1 MTPGLGWQRK
11 GCCRRGASENS
22 IGPSFPVLV
31 YGMSRPGLWKSLLAA
46 VLVPG
51 LSPVWAGE
59 IVSLQVVTPGQV
71 ELTFESQPGTT
82 YEIRGSEDLRSFSM
96 LTRVQGSEGRTR
108 VLVDNPAGH
117 VPSRRFFQ
125 VRSVELPPTP
135 SWFRS
140 YGGSR
145 EESHGHYII
154 ACEDGGFLQVGE
166 TGFLPNTRILAV
178 KTDATGALSWRQEY
192 SNRATGA
199 SGHGTYNLGNSIAE
213 VEDGYL
219 IVGAI
224 NRNSAVLK
232 VDKESGEA
240 IFVRVHSNG
249 GYDAYEQLVVTDDG
263 MAAVG
268 YTNAEDRENTFFAE
282 GRGYLAFLDPE
293 GNKTGS
299 RSLQDDLS
307 QAYRIARHEDALII
321 SGLAWNEDDN
331 LDFRVL
337 KLTAEGEPLWSRS
350 YGGDRDDHC
359 FGMDLGADGSIFLT
373 GHTLSGTQN
382 WQTYTMKLNEEGT
395 VQWERKRGN
404 PRGFDPRFIHDEAW
418 GVRATPDGGCILTA
432 GTGDEYRSYSETIGS
447 DQSDQWEVYVI
458 KYGPGGAME
467 WEATFEAE
475 EGDWAGEDLALTQ
488 DGGVIIA
495 VDDSQFGFLKLPSW

>member
-1 MTPGLGWQRK
+1 MRLPGR
-11 GCCRRGASENS
+11 
-22 IGPSFPVLV
+22 
-31 YGMSRPGLWKSLLAA
+31 WKTALAA
-46 VLVPG
+46 VMLAG
-51 LSPVWAGE
+51 LSPTQAGE
-59 IVSLQVVTPGQV
+59 ILSLRITKQGQV
-71 ELTFESQPGTT
+71 ELTFESDRGTT
-82 YEIRGSEDLRSFSM
+82 YEVQGSEDLQSFSL
-96 LTRVQGSEGRTR
+96 LTRLQGAEGKTR
-108 VLVDNPAGH
+108 VLVDNPTGG
-117 VPSRRFFQ
+117 VPDRRFFK
-125 VRSVELPPTP
+125 VRPRELPPAPT
-135 SWFRS
+135 WFRS

-145 EESHGHYII
+145 EESHGHYIL
-154 ACEDGGFLQVGE
+154 ACEDGGYLQVGE
-166 TGFLPNTRILAV
+166 TGFLPDTRILAV
-178 KTDATGALSWRQEY
+178 KIDASGNLAWRQEY
-192 SNRATGA
+192 SNRTTGA
-199 SGHGTYNLGNSIAE
+199 SGHGTYNLGNSV
-213 VEDGYL
+213 VEITDGYL

-232 VDKESGEA
+232 VDKRTGVA
-240 IFVRVHSNG
+240 RFVRTHSNG
-249 GYDAYEQLVVTDDG
+249 GYDAYEHLVVTDDG
-263 MAAVG
+263 MVAVG

-282 GRGYLAFLDPE
+282 GRGYLAFLDPD
-293 GNKTGS
+293 GNKAEG
-299 RSLQDDLS
+299 RSLRDDLA
-307 QAYRIARHEDALII
+307 QAYRIASHGDALIV

-337 KLTAEGEPLWSRS
+337 KLDAGGAPAWSRR

-359 FGMDLGADGSIFLT
+359 FGMDLASDGAIFLT

-382 WQTYTMKLNEEGT
+382 WQTYTMKLDQQGV

-458 KYGPGGAME
+458 KYGPAGELE
-467 WEATFEAE
+467 WEATYEAE